1 MAQDNFIQDE
11 MLNLFNQQQQTQT
24 QPVFNSGLLSG
35 DQQNFSDVL
44 ANPDSAQVN
53 AGIAGVAALLSGRD
67 AGTAL
72 VNSANAFGKT
82 RQQTYTNQ
90 LAANKVKRET
100 LKDRLSSAIN
110 IGNFQNSQEKLA
122 LDAEKE
128 LRLDEEFGITSGLA
142 QDKFDLE
149 QDKFSFNTIKRNS
162 VDFFDS
168 NGKRVGGGVQG
179 PTGRLWQF
187 NPDGSAKDVSAE
199 IQNEGYAVR
208 KVGTTDTS
216 TTTNK
221 LSRFNLTFP
230 DENGNTVTQLV
241 LGNDS
246 GEFFDTN
253 GKPLIL
259 PEGARLTT
267 TGKTSADKDSDF
279 SQITPATKTNL
290 QKGVRDK
297 QEQLRKL
304 SNLSSEKFDRFLTT
318 KGRTTAQFGKVLD
331 YAQGLGGESI
341 SNLYENVAGY
351 NPIDFAAESRVVFED
366 LEKFFNKYRKEITGA
381 AAAVAEL
388 QKLRKAILSGDLP
401 PAQAKASFD
410 SLINEI
416 NGNLDADF
424 NNLENGIKRNT
435 SEDKINNIR
444 KILETL

>member
-1 MAQDNFIQDE
+1 MAQDDFIQDE
-11 MLNLFNQQQQTQT
+11 ILNLFNQQQQTQT

-44 ANPDSAQVN
+44 ANPDQAQVN

-90 LAANKVKRET
+90 LAANEVKRET

-110 IGNFQNSQEKLA
+110 VGK
-122 LDAEKE
+122 
-128 LRLDEEFGITSGLA
+128 FG
-142 QDKFDLE
+142 LE
-149 QDKFSFNTIKRNS
+149 QDKFGLSKNKFDLEKDKFSFDTIKRNS
-162 VDFFDS
+162 VDLFDS
-168 NGKRVGGGVQG
+168 NGKRVGGAVQG

-267 TGKTSADKDSDF
+267 TGKTSTDKESDF

-290 QKGVRDK
+290 QKGIRDK
-297 QEQLRKL
+297 QQQLRKL
-304 SNLSSEKFDRFLTT
+304 SKLNSEKFDKFLTT
-318 KGRTTAQFGKVLD
+318 KGRTAAQFGKVLD

>member
-11 MLNLFNQQQQTQT
+11 ILNLFNQQQQTQT

-35 DQQNFSDVL
+35 DQQNFGDVL
-44 ANPDSAQVN
+44 ANPDQAQVN

-72 VNSANAFGKT
+72 INSANAFGKT

-90 LAANKVKRET
+90 LATNKLERET
-100 LKDRLSSAIN
+100 LKDRLESAIN
-110 IGNFQNSQEKLA
+110 IGKFGLEKNKFDLSEDKFG
-122 LDAEKE
+122 LEK
-128 LRLDEEFGITSGLA
+128 
-142 QDKFDLE
+142 DKFDFD
-149 QDKFSFNTIKRNS
+149 QIKRNS
-162 VDFFDS
+162 VDLFDA
-168 NGKRVGGGVQG
+168 NGKRVGGAVQG
-179 PTGRLWQF
+179 PAGRLFKF
-187 NPDGSAKDVSAE
+187 NEDGSIKDVSRE
-199 IQNEGYAVR
+199 IQEKGYAVR
-208 KVGTTDTS
+208 KIGTTDTS

-230 DENGNTVTQLV
+230 DKNGNTVTQLV

-253 GKPLIL
+253 GKQLIL

-267 TGKTSADKDSDF
+267 TGKTSTDKESDF
-279 SQITPATKTNL
+279 SQITPAIKTKL
-290 QKGVRDK
+290 QEGILDK
-297 QEQLRKL
+297 QQQLRKL
-304 SNLSSEKFDRFLTT
+304 SKLNSEKFDRFLTT
-318 KGRTTAQFGKVLD
+318 KGRAAAQFGKVLD
-331 YAQGLGGESI
+331 YGQGLGGKSI

-401 PAQAKASFD
+401 PAQAKASLD

-416 NGNLDADF
+416 DGNLDADF
-424 NNLENGIKRNT
+424 NNLENGIKRDT
-435 SEDKINNIR
+435 SEDKINDIR